1 MFAPLWNT
9 IKRELRRLTSRRIYV
24 TMMLIVPMLT
34 ALFFIDLM
42 KSGLPLPVPVTVVD
56 MDRSAMS
63 RRITRA
69 LQASQY
75 LDITRSDDSY
85 HEALSRL
92 RRGDSYGFFYIPR
105 NFERD
110 CLNGSQP
117 TLSYY
122 TNMSIFVPGTM
133 SLKGFTT
140 TAVVTEMGVVKTTL
154 TAVGATDAA
163 AMSVIQ
169 PVVIDSHGLNNPW
182 LNYSVYLN
190 PSFISGVIALLVMLV
205 TAFSIGEEIKRGTSP
220 RWLDTAGGS
229 MLVALVGKLAPQTV
243 IFSAVGIACEALMFR
258 FCHYPLNNHA
268 SHIIFAMVLL
278 VIACQAFAVIICE
291 ILPNL
296 RLAIT
301 VCSLTG
307 ILSFSVVGFSFP
319 VDQMYGGIGIL
330 ASIIP
335 LRYFFL
341 IYVDQALNGIPLFF
355 SRSYYIALLVF
366 PLLTFPLLRRLRRR
380 CLNPVYVP

>member
-1 MFAPLWNT
+1 
-9 IKRELRRLTSRRIYV
+9 
-24 TMMLIVPMLT
+24 MMLIVPMLT
-34 ALFFIDLM
+34 AMFFIDLM

-75 LDITRSDDSY
+75 LDITRSNDSY

-190 PSFISGVIALLVMLV
+190 PSFISRCLSCSSRRSAS
-205 TAFSIGEEIKRGTSP
+205 AKRLSAARRP
-220 RWLDTAGGS
+220 GGS
-229 MLVALVGKLAPQTV
+229 TLREDRCSWPW
-243 IFSAVGIACEALMFR
+243 SA
-258 FCHYPLNNHA
+258 
-268 SHIIFAMVLL
+268 
-278 VIACQAFAVIICE
+278 
-291 ILPNL
+291 
-296 RLAIT
+296 
-301 VCSLTG
+301 SL
-307 ILSFSVVGFSFP
+307 
-319 VDQMYGGIGIL
+319 
-330 ASIIP
+330 P
-335 LRYFFL
+335 LR
-341 IYVDQALNGIPLFF
+341 
-355 SRSYYIALLVF
+355 R
-366 PLLTFPLLRRLRRR
+366 
-380 CLNPVYVP
+380 

>member
-1 MFAPLWNT
+1 
-9 IKRELRRLTSRRIYV
+9 
-24 TMMLIVPMLT
+24 
-34 ALFFIDLM
+34 
-42 KSGLPLPVPVTVVD
+42 
-56 MDRSAMS
+56 
-63 RRITRA
+63 
-69 LQASQY
+69 
-75 LDITRSDDSY
+75 
-85 HEALSRL
+85 
-92 RRGDSYGFFYIPR
+92 
-105 NFERD
+105 
-110 CLNGSQP
+110 
-117 TLSYY
+117 
-122 TNMSIFVPGTM
+122 
-133 SLKGFTT
+133 
-140 TAVVTEMGVVKTTL
+140 
-154 TAVGATDAA
+154 
-163 AMSVIQ
+163 
-169 PVVIDSHGLNNPW
+169 
-182 LNYSVYLN
+182 
-190 PSFISGVIALLVMLV
+190 MLV

-268 SHIIFAMVLL
+268 LHIILAMVLL

-355 SRSYYIALLVF
+355 SRSYYIALLIF

>member
-63 RRITRA
+63 RRVTRA

-117 TLSYY
+117 ALSYY

-220 RWLDTAGGS
+220 RWLDSAGGS

-268 SHIIFAMVLL
+268 LHIILAMVLL
-278 VIACQAFAVIICE
+278 VISCQAFAVIICE

-355 SRSYYIALLVF
+355 SRSYYIALLIF

>member
-117 TLSYY
+117 TLSNY

-268 SHIIFAMVLL
+268 LHIILAMVLL

-355 SRSYYIALLVF
+355 SRSYYIALLIF

>member
-1 MFAPLWNT
+1 
-9 IKRELRRLTSRRIYV
+9 
-24 TMMLIVPMLT
+24 MMLIVPMLT

-63 RRITRA
+63 RRVTRA
-69 LQASQY
+69 LNASQY

-110 CLNGSQP
+110 CLNGPQP

-122 TNMSIFVPGTM
+122 ANMSIFVPGTM

-154 TAVGATDAA
+154 TALGATDAA

-243 IFSAVGIACEALMFR
+243 IFSAVGIAREALMFR

-268 SHIIFAMVLL
+268 SHMILAMVLL
-278 VIACQAFAVIICE
+278 VIACQAFAVLICE

-319 VDQMYGGIGIL
+319 VDQMYGGIGIF
-330 ASIIP
+330 ASLIP

-341 IYVDQALNGIPLFF
+341 IYIDQALNGIPLFF
-355 SRSYYIALLVF
+355 SRSYYIALLIF

>member
-117 TLSYY
+117 TLAYY

-268 SHIIFAMVLL
+268 SHIILAMVLL

-355 SRSYYIALLVF
+355 SRSYYIALLIF